1 MVFREVAPQADID
14 RARELRSE
22 GWSYGAIGRK
32 LGRSRT
38 FAFNHASDV
47 KKPIVKTVYKTVYRN
62 FPLFPK
68 DSVLAARIRNL
79 AKRGF
84 DVPPSKQGDWE
95 TLAKAGYPVD
105 ARRRMLK
112 LE

>member
-1 MVFREVAPQADID
+1 VDID
-14 RARELRSE
+14 RARELRAE

-32 LGRSRT
+32 IGRSRT

-47 KKPIVKTVYKTVYRN
+47 KKPLVKIKSQTIYKN
-62 FPLFPK
+62 FPSFPK
-68 DSVLAARIRNL
+68 DPVLAARIRNL

-84 DVPPSKQGDWE
+84 DVPPSKQADWDV
-95 TLAKAGYPVD
+95 LAKAGYPVD
-105 ARRRMLK
+105 ERRRILH

>member
-14 RARELRSE
+14 RARELRAE

-32 LGRSRT
+32 VGRSRT
-38 FAFNHASDV
+38 FAFNHTQDV
-47 KKPIVKTVYKTVYRN
+47 KKPLVKTKSQTIYKN
-62 FPLFPK
+62 FPSFPK
-68 DSVLAARIRNL
+68 DPVLAARIRNL

-84 DVPPSKQGDWE
+84 DVPPSKLVDWE
-95 TLAKAGYPVD
+95 TLGKAGIPVD
-105 ARRRMLK
+105 ERRRTLA

>member
-14 RARELRSE
+14 RARELRAE

-38 FAFNHASDV
+38 FAFNHANDV
-47 KKPIVKTVYKTVYRN
+47 KKPLVRVKRETVYKN
-62 FPLFPK
+62 FPGFPK
-68 DSVLAARIRNL
+68 DPVLAARIRNL

-84 DVPPSKQGDWE
+84 DVPPSKQGDWDV
-95 TLAKAGYPVD
+95 LAKAGYPVD